1 MLMAISLVSFS
12 CYLFVATKA
21 LTQAQAQALALA
33 LVMAKGLESRL
44 VPGPIALVLLSW
56 QELGLGL

>member
-1 MLMAISLVSFS
+1 MLMAIQSGKLLL
-12 CYLFVATKA
+12 LFICRHHGLA
-21 LTQAQAQALALA
+21 QAQAQALALA